1 MKRIFELTNG
11 DIESLDKNQLK
22 EILKHS
28 EGRAVM
34 SETIISYTPYIRE
47 VSNPELSAS
56 FGADMITLNTFN
68 FEKPYVFGFGNA
80 NLSNGIEDTFKVI
93 SEEIKNNIKDKD
105 I

>member
-11 DIESLDKNQLK
+11 DIESLNKEELKDIIKN
-22 EILKHS
+22 S
-28 EGRAVM
+28 EGRTVM

-47 VSNPELSAS
+47 VSNPELAAS

-80 NLSNGIEDTFKVI
+80 NLSDGIEKAYNIIT
-93 SEEIKNNIKDKD
+93 EEIKNNIMIK
-105 I
+105 II